1 MKWVNLG
8 KKVIQ
13 LFHLIEKMVFY
24 RDMLLENGFT
34 YELSKIYYD
43 ISVSPLKLLNIYFL
57 YTDSTFFLV

>member
-13 LFHLIEKMVFY
+13 LFHLIEKIVFY

-34 YELSKIYYD
+34 YELSKMYYD
-43 ISVSPLKLLNIYFL
+43 IFVSPLKLLNIYFL
-57 YTDSTFFLV
+57 YTDHTFFLV

>member
-34 YELSKIYYD
+34 YELSKMYYD
-43 ISVSPLKLLNIYFL
+43 IFVSPLKLLNIYFL
-57 YTDSTFFLV
+57 YTDPTFFLV